1 MALSPITPL
10 TIQSENV
17 LVDLQPTSLHGAEH
31 DTAMI
36 NTTMLLQAPA
46 TESVIFALPS
56 FDAPLQ
62 EPMLR
67 VVAETPGVAEAF
79 AETTF
84 AAVDKELRELF
95 AQARRDDR
103 EFWDALRQGEA
114 QHVSF
119 ARVRIEAGEQLI
131 RFHYPQKVPKL
142 EDGSF
147 QFRVL
152 APLASFVLNG
162 GGGDISFVAA
172 LPRVYGRAVELMAA
186 TTENP
191 PGSPAQALTEQAAI
205 AQRLLVGH
213 YVKQDPIYTITY
225 RYQ

>member
-1 MALSPITPL
+1 MALSPLTPL

-17 LVDLQPTSLHGAEH
+17 IVDLQPTSLYGAEH

-67 VVAETPGVAEAF
+67 VVGETPGVAAVF

-84 AAVDKELRELF
+84 DEIDKELRQEF

-103 EFWDALRQGEA
+103 EFWDSLRHGEA
-114 QHVSF
+114 PHVSF
-119 ARVRIEAGEQLI
+119 ARAQIKQGAQLV

-172 LPRVYGRAVELMAA
+172 LPRAYGRSVQLISA

-191 PGSPAQALTEQAAI
+191 PGSAAQPLSEQATI

-213 YVKQDPIYTITY
+213 YVKQDPIYAITY

>member
-1 MALSPITPL
+1 MALSPITSL
-10 TIQSENV
+10 TIQSESV
-17 LVDLQPTSLHGAEH
+17 LVDLQPTSQYGAEH

-46 TESVIFALPS
+46 TETVIFALPA

-62 EPMLR
+62 EPVLR
-67 VVAETPGVAEAF
+67 VIAETPGVAETF

-84 AAVDKELRELF
+84 DEIDRELREQF

-103 EFWDALRQGEA
+103 AFWDEIRHGGAS
-114 QHVSF
+114 HVSF
-119 ARVRIEAGEQLI
+119 ARVLIQAGQQLI
-131 RFHYPQKVPKL
+131 RFHYPQKIPRL
-142 EDGSF
+142 EDGSY

-162 GGGDISFVAA
+162 GGGDISFVTA
-172 LPRVYGRAVELMAA
+172 LPRVFGRTVQLVSA

-191 PGSPAQALTEQAAI
+191 PGSPAQPIGEQATI
-205 AQRLLVGH
+205 AQRLLIGH
-213 YVKQDPIYTITY
+213 YIKQDPIYTITY
-225 RYQ
+225 RYA